1 MGCSTGRMDLF
12 IPIKY
17 LLENQKFQLQTL
29 SSVAVTFGAFEYRT
43 WPENGKKY
51 GRTKI
56 RVSISLLF
64 YRGKR
69 VNLFT
74 KKWSNPLPL
83 PVYPLAKRWNLS
95 KKPWRKEC
103 LKSTAAAP
111 YQSRY
116 ARKLFHLIK
125 LNNGWELYFLEW
137 ILKGPLIAVFCNH
150 IWRDNHVTRETRH
163 GYNVLKQFSKLFTVK
178 RASIKS

>member
-56 RVSISLLF
+56 RVSVSLLF

-74 KKWSNPLPL
+74 KK
-83 PVYPLAKRWNLS
+83 
-95 KKPWRKEC
+95 
-103 LKSTAAAP
+103 
-111 YQSRY
+111 
-116 ARKLFHLIK
+116 
-125 LNNGWELYFLEW
+125 
-137 ILKGPLIAVFCNH
+137 
-150 IWRDNHVTRETRH
+150 
-163 GYNVLKQFSKLFTVK
+163 
-178 RASIKS
+178 